1 MGNRIFG
8 CDDCLAVCPWN
19 KFAQAGREAKLA
31 MREAMR
37 APDLGELARLDE
49 AQFRAMFPKSGV
61 KRTGRARFLRNVLI
75 AIGNSGD
82 ATLAPDARHLLDDP
96 SPLIRGAAVW
106 ALSQLL
112 PSKEFVALRREDA
125 DAGVMEEWVATASNE
140 KVKSIQWKADQ

>member
-31 MREAMR
+31 AREALR
-37 APDLGELARLDE
+37 APDLSELARLDD

-82 ATLAPDARHLLDDP
+82 TTLAPDATRLLDDP

-112 PSKEFVALRREDA
+112 PREEFVALRQEDA
-125 DAGVMEEWVATASNE
+125 DAGVMEEWRVAVT
-140 KVKSIQWKADQ
+140 

>member
-31 MREAMR
+31 AREALR
-37 APDLGELARLDE
+37 APDLRELAQLDE
-49 AQFRAMFPKSGV
+49 VQFRAMFPKSGV
-61 KRTGRARFLRNVLI
+61 KRTGRERFLRNVLI

-82 ATLAPDARHLLDDP
+82 VSFVGDAKRLLDDP

-106 ALSQLL
+106 ALSRLL
-112 PSKEFVALRREDA
+112 PRDEFVALRGEDA
-125 DAGVMEEWVATASNE
+125 DAGVEEEWQMVMN
-140 KVKSIQWKADQ
+140 